1 MPDWRRGVQGPQ
13 RKYVKGYTRKPRRR
27 YTRSTQTGGTQTT
40 RKIVKKNTKDIK
52 QLKAVGFQYAP
63 FQLKE
68 STTLSSAIHVSLL
81 TQPNNW
87 GGIFRMNGVSNE
99 DLPRQFNLKSVSV
112 NWVAQAEAS
121 EVGNLW
127 LQVMVVSLKRKMA
140 AQVIQRTTRLGA
152 MEEGLDYV
160 NQSAGTAFALQG
172 DFGYKLNPDLYT
184 VHYHS
189 GQRRIGE
196 STMGESPTPVTN
208 ISNGTTGGTAHIKF
222 PRIFKNDETSDAGFK
237 DLTYQDLEPRQ
248 HLYLIVFSNTSGS
261 VVTGGEMFWSV
272 RTQFNGHCN
281 NPN

>member
-1 MPDWRRGVQGPQ
+1 MPNWRKGIQGPQ
-13 RKYVKGYTRKPRRR
+13 RRPKNFKRKRR
-27 YTRSTQTGGTQTT
+27 TT
-40 RKIVKKNTKDIK
+40 TATKILIKKNTKDIK

-68 STTLSSAIHVSLL
+68 ATTLSTTIHTSLL
-81 TQPNNW
+81 TAPNNW
-87 GGIFRMNGVSNE
+87 GGIFRMHGVSNE
-99 DLPRQFNLKSVSV
+99 DLPRQFNMKSVSV

-127 LQVMVVSLKRKMA
+127 LQVMVVSLKRRMA
-140 AQVIQRTTRLGA
+140 AQVLQRTTRLSNL
-152 MEEGLDYV
+152 EEGLDYTSQ
-160 NQSAGTAFALQG
+160 NAGTAFALQG

-196 STMGESPTPVTN
+196 STIGETPTAVTN
-208 ISNGTTGGTAHIKF
+208 ISNGTTGGTAYIKF

-237 DLTYQDLEPRQ
+237 DLTYADLEPRQ

-261 VVTGGEMFWSV
+261 VVTGGEMFWSA
-272 RTQFNGHCN
+272 RSQFNGHCN